1 MTQGV
6 SRDMLAAQRQV
17 LGLSEGREGAAY
29 IRGMGITPTTTLES
43 LDDDALLE
51 RVRVLAKDA
60 RRVEADLI
68 AHLAE
73 VDARGLLARHVPSS
87 LFGYCTLC
95 GAQHNRHYVAD
106 ALMLRPRFE
115 TFPVRDTPPRDVT

>member
-1 MTQGV
+1 MCIT
-6 SRDMLAAQRQV
+6 S
-17 LGLSEGREGAAY
+17 
-29 IRGMGITPTTTLES
+29 TPTLDT

-51 RVRVLAKDA
+51 RVRVLANDS

-73 VDARGLLARHVPSS
+73 VDARGLLAARVPSS
-87 LFGYCTLC
+87 LFGYCRLC
-95 GAQHNRHYVAD
+95 GAQHNLHYVAV